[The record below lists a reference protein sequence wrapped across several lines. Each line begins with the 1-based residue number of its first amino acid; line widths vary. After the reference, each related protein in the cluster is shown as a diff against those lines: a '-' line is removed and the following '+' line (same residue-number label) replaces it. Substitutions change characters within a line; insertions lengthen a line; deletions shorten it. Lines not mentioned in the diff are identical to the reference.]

1 MSGKPYNPRGQFKPK
16 VNATTQLAPAEIVQ
30 AYKPLPPEGQMKVVP
45 IPKEGPKVL
54 ASVAAKAASAA
65 PKPKAAPAAKPPKI
79 LAAAPELTERESYV
93 PLGPF
98 RAKIDALEEDNPE
111 FKDYEEAQ
119 QKFEE
124 SNPYHTETTIY
135 MPPTRLAFNRFIYNT
150 YRKVFTL
157 PVPSEPDPEACK
169 ALFAGSSQGVEAFLY
184 QKFVREYIRQA
195 SPYRG
200 LLVYHGL
207 GSGKTC
213 SAIAAAEA
221 LYGIA
226 DKKII
231 VMTPGSLRGNFIN
244 EISFCGFKHYQLNNH
259 WVGYEIEPK
268 SPVLLYM
275 ISVMSLS
282 RDYVKKVLAR
292 PEESRRVLWL
302 PDFSKGPE
310 EYNYKSL
317 PSQDQSDIRAQVNEM
332 INNRFTFITYNGVS
346 KAQLLEWACTRDEDG
361 NGMFDNKVIIIDEI
375 HNFVR
380 NIQGKIFKYL
390 VARPDKRRIYQ
401 PEPITVDTWKP
412 AHCGADGAAAYNRA
426 ILLYR
431 LVAEARNSKVIGL
444 SGTPIIN
451 FPEELGILSNLLAG
465 YMHCAEFMIK
475 STDVEI
481 IKKFNAI
488 ADADVRVDIIRHSV
502 EKSGTKYLL
511 SIFPESYSK
520 VFDAKGA
527 FQGIQDD
534 AEALEDIKTVFARI
548 RTAAAAA
555 GIPIDEEA
563 TYKAYP
569 RLPVDEDTFRG
580 ATATRVVEGVVKSA
594 KQAAAEAARPRL
606 AGVFVDPMTLQLRNK
621 LVLKKRLTG
630 LISYYK
636 GSKEEYMPR
645 IIRDEVLRCDMS
657 NYMLEK
663 YTAARDA
670 EMKEEVRKG
679 AKGSDP
685 FAGVEVFS
693 KKDVP
698 ASYRFRSR
706 ATCNFAFPKSIVR
719 PFPEDEDI
727 ATEEIAEVDDDAV
740 DAEKAEEDLAAEAS
754 VAEEEESVV
763 EPEEEEEEAAGAA
776 GAAGAAAGVASKA
789 WDAATTGAAA
799 VRDAASA
806 AVGVQKKSYQ
816 QLLAEAMAALRAQ
829 KDIYLKLRGATEESS
844 LRTYSP
850 KLAEILTR
858 LERIAGSHLVYSQFK
873 TVEGLGVLGIALEAN
888 GYKEIRVEW
897 TYSGP
902 RLSKESEAT
911 ILEGP
916 MAAKRYITFTGSGSR
931 EERNIILNIFN
942 GNFDKLPESIV
953 SVFKKAKKVNGKS
966 YFDTRNLNG
975 EICKVIGI
983 TGAGAEGISLKCVRA
998 VHILEPY
1005 WNMVRLDQ
1013 VKGRAVRICSHADL
1027 PVDQRTVEIFTYLSV
1042 FSAKQLKG
1050 GDGPRVDLTLQTK
1063 DKNQT
1068 SDEKVYDVCVR
1079 KDNVNKSL
1087 LKVMKEVAVDC
1098 ELNRN
1103 DNEPD
1108 IQCSTIDGLATQYM
1122 FDPDLETDILM
1133 TASQFREEKQVMKE
1147 IVAPAA
1153 AVAAATGSTAVVA
1166 AEGPSYPVFTIGDT
1180 AYIFV
1185 PVEGSV
1191 NEFTLYES
1199 TDTRLSSPIGRV
1211 RQNPRTGRY
1220 TKVPGT
1226 WAVAVAAAAPA
1237 APVASAASAAS
1248 EATSASSE
1256 ESEES
1261 NASSTSSEE
1270 SEESNTSSTSSEES
1284 SASSNSNN
1292 ENSNEENE

>member
-1 MSGKPYNPRGQFKPK
+1 MSGRPYNPRGQFKPK

-54 ASVAAKAASAA
+54 AAAK
-65 PKPKAAPAAKPPKI
+65 PKAVQPAKAAPAKPPK
-79 LAAAPELTERESYV
+79 LLTSAPELTEREPYV
-93 PLGPF
+93 PLGAF
-98 RAKIDALEEDNPE
+98 RAKIDALEEEALEQGIPE
-111 FKDYEEAQ
+111 FKNYEEAQ

-169 ALFAGSSQGVEAFLY
+169 ALFSGSSQGVEAFLY

-213 SAIAAAEA
+213 SAIAAAEG

-231 VMTPGSLRGNFIN
+231 VMTPGALRGNFIN
-244 EISFCGFKHYQLNNH
+244 EISFCGFKHYQLNNY
-259 WVGYEIEPK
+259 WVGFQVEPK
-268 SPVLLYM
+268 TPELLYM

-292 PEESRRVLWL
+292 PEETRRVLWL
-302 PDFSKGPE
+302 PDFTKKPE

-317 PSQDQSDIRAQVNEM
+317 SSQDQSDIRAQVNEM

-346 KAQLLEWACTRDEDG
+346 KAKLLEWACTRDEDG
-361 NGMFDNKVIIIDEI
+361 NGMFDNKVIVIDEI

-390 VARPDKRRIYQ
+390 VARPDKKRVYQ
-401 PEPITVDTWKP
+401 PEPVTVDTWKP

-426 ILLYR
+426 LLLYR

-475 STDVEI
+475 STDVEV
-481 IKKFNAI
+481 IKNFNAI

-502 EKSGTKYLL
+502 EKSGTKYLM

-534 AEALEDIKTVFARI
+534 AEAEEDIKTVFARV
-548 RTAAAAA
+548 RAEAAAA

-580 ATATRVVEGVVKSA
+580 ATATRVVEGAVKSA

-645 IIRDEVLRCDMS
+645 IIRDEVIRCPMS

-679 AKGSDP
+679 SKGSDP

-693 KKDVP
+693 KKEVP

-719 PFPEDEDI
+719 PFPDDEAA

-740 DAEKAEEDLAAEAS
+740 DAEKADEDLAAEAS
-754 VAEEEESVV
+754 IAEEEASVV
-763 EPEEEEEEAAGAA
+763 EPEEEEYEEDEEAGV
-776 GAAGAAAGVASKA
+776 AAGAAAGAASKV

-806 AVGVQKKSYQ
+806 AVGIQKKSYQ
-816 QLLAEAMAALRAQ
+816 QLLVEAMAALRAQ
-829 KDIYLKLRGATEESS
+829 KDVYLKLRGATDEAS
-844 LRTYSP
+844 LQTYSP

-873 TVEGLGVLGIALEAN
+873 TVEGLGVLGITLEAN
-888 GYKEIRVEW
+888 GYKEIRIEW

-931 EERNIILNIFN
+931 EERNIVLNIFN

-953 SVFKKAKKVNGKS
+953 SVFKRAKKVNGKS

-975 EICKVIGI
+975 ELCKVIGI

-1042 FSAKQLKG
+1042 FSEKQLKG
-1050 GDGPRVDLTLQTK
+1050 GDGPRLDVKIQTK

-1079 KDNVNKSL
+1079 KDNINKSL
-1087 LKVMKEVAVDC
+1087 LKIMKEVAVDC

-1103 DNEPD
+1103 DNDPD

-1133 TASQFREEKQVMKE
+1133 TASQFREEKKVMKE

-1153 AVAAATGSTAVVA
+1153 AVASATGSVSTAV
-1166 AEGPSYPVFTIGDT
+1166 AEGPSYPVFTIGDA

-1199 TDTRLSSPIGRV
+1199 TDTRLSAPIGRV

-1226 WAVAVAAAAPA
+1226 WVAAMAAASAAVAAPA
-1237 APVASAASAAS
+1237 AAS

-1256 ESEES
+1256 ESS
-1261 NASSTSSEE
+1261 ASSASSEE
-1270 SEESNTSSTSSEES
+1270 SEESSTSSAGSEES
-1284 SASSNSNN
+1284 SASSEESNTNN